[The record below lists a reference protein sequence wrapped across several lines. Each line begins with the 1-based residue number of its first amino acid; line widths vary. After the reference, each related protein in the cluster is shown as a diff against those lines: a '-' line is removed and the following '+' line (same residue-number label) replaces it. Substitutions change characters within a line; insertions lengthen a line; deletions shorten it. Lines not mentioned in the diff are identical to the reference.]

1 MQQIE
6 PDHTNLTQ
14 GDIMYK
20 TPSFTEIN
28 KAGYDTA
35 IKLATLSLDKIE
47 RLAKLNLKTAKS
59 AVSDGVENASA
70 IAGVK
75 DVNGLMALN
84 AELTEAGVAN
94 AIVYTR
100 SVYGIAS
107 DAQSEFTALAEETFA
122 AYTKGVN
129 EITNAAAKIVPP
141 FKKVA

>member
-1 MQQIE
+1 
-6 PDHTNLTQ
+6 
-14 GDIMYK
+14 MYK
-20 TPSFTEIN
+20 NTSLTEIN

-59 AVSDGVENASA
+59 AFADGVENANA

-75 DVNGLMALN
+75 DMNAFLALN
-84 AELTEAGVAN
+84 AGFAEAGVQN
-94 AIVYTR
+94 ALVYTR

-107 DAQSEFTALAEETFA
+107 DAHSEFTVLAEESLA
-122 AYTKGVN
+122 AYAKGVN